1 MRNYTNRKQKM
12 EVNKRVKL
20 REVTYSMWKARK
32 RKGIR
37 NNTKFLCLGD
47 SEDGHGNKGGKDNGK
62 NKHEDKIMNLVLE
75 ICF

>member
-1 MRNYTNRKQKM
+1 M
-12 EVNKRVKL
+12 EMNKRVRLK
-20 REVTYSMWKARK
+20 EVTYSMWKASK

-37 NNTKFLCLGD
+37 NKTKFVCLSD
-47 SEDGHGNKGGKDNGK
+47 TEDGNGNKDGKDNGK